1 MNNGAYGTK
10 ISSFCFWNIDEL
22 NLLKQEPQYKRFKN
36 NQQKLHQHSKLATP
50 TKDQNR
56 TCTNKGS
63 NTTTTRKKTTQNSND
78 NHTPDT
84 TSLFLKTIED
94 THSLI
99 RTEKPVHNSF
109 LI

>member
-1 MNNGAYGTK
+1 MN
-10 ISSFCFWNIDEL
+10 
-22 NLLKQEPQYKRFKN
+22 QEPQYKRFKN

-56 TCTNKGS
+56 TCTNEVA
-63 NTTTTRKKTTQNSND
+63 TLQQQERKLHKQGND
-78 NHTPDT
+78 NNTPDT
-84 TSLFLKTIED
+84 TSLFLKTVED

-99 RTEKPVHNSF
+99 RTKKPVHNSF